1 MQGTSSA
8 APRANKSENLQ
19 VWRNPWFEGMVFHR
33 GVRFTHPYPRH
44 WHDELHLC
52 AYTAGAGY
60 LRCRG
65 ETRLACAGDFILTP
79 PSEVHSNWV
88 PDGQTVSF
96 VSLYI
101 DDRALN
107 RAICGVTGRAN
118 RQPDL
123 SRMFRDEKRLK
134 QQFLRM
140 YSAMESRTSR
150 LEAEALFFELVEL
163 LLKPGV
169 DTAAHRYT
177 SPESVRVRRARDY
190 IAERSTESISLAELG
205 RIADLSPFHLHRL
218 FSQQTGMPPHAYQ
231 TLLRI
236 NRAKK
241 LLGSGRALSDVAAS
255 TGFADQSHFTR
266 HFRRLVGVP
275 PGRYSADFQPKPQ
288 ERSRRDTPSS
298 DNILLA

>member
-1 MQGTSSA
+1 MQGTSPA
-8 APRANKSENLQ
+8 AARANKSESLR

-33 GVRFTHPYPRH
+33 GMRFTHPYPRH

-65 ETRLACAGDFILTP
+65 AIHLACAGDLILTP
-79 PSEVHSNWV
+79 PSEVHDNWV

-96 VSLYI
+96 LSLYI
-101 DDRALN
+101 DDRTLD
-107 RAICGVTGRAN
+107 RAICELTGRTN
-118 RQPDL
+118 GQPDL
-123 SRMFRDEKRLK
+123 SRMFRDDKRLK

-140 YSAMESRTSR
+140 YFAMEARTSR
-150 LEAEALFFELVEL
+150 LEAEELLFELVEL
-163 LLKPGV
+163 LLEPGV
-169 DTAAHRYT
+169 DTAVHRYT
-177 SPESVRVRRARDY
+177 SPESVRVRRTRDY
-190 IAERSTESISLAELG
+190 IAERSTDSISLAELG

-236 NRAKK
+236 NQAKK
-241 LLGSGRALSDVAAS
+241 LLRSGRALADVAAS

-266 HFRRLVGVP
+266 HFRRIVGVP

-288 ERSRRDTPSS
+288 ERSRHETPSS
-298 DNILLA
+298 DNIQLA

>member
-101 DDRALN
+101 DY
-107 RAICGVTGRAN
+107 
-118 RQPDL
+118 
-123 SRMFRDEKRLK
+123 RDSTA
-134 QQFLRM
+134 Q
-140 YSAMESRTSR
+140 S
-150 LEAEALFFELVEL
+150 VEL
-163 LLKPGV
+163 R
-169 DTAAHRYT
+169 DAQTA
-177 SPESVRVRRARDY
+177 SPTCRACS
-190 IAERSTESISLAELG
+190 A
-205 RIADLSPFHLHRL
+205 
-218 FSQQTGMPPHAYQ
+218 
-231 TLLRI
+231 
-236 NRAKK
+236 
-241 LLGSGRALSDVAAS
+241 
-255 TGFADQSHFTR
+255 TR
-266 HFRRLVGVP
+266 N
-275 PGRYSADFQPKPQ
+275 D
-288 ERSRRDTPSS
+288 
-298 DNILLA
+298 

>member
-1 MQGTSSA
+1 MQGTSPA
-8 APRANKSENLQ
+8 AARANKSESLR

-33 GVRFTHPYPRH
+33 GMRFTHPYPRH

-65 ETRLACAGDFILTP
+65 ATHLACAGDLILTP
-79 PSEVHSNWV
+79 PSEVHHNWV

-96 VSLYI
+96 LSLYI
-101 DDRALN
+101 DDRALTA
-107 RAICGVTGRAN
+107 RSVKLRDVAN
-118 RQPDL
+118 APARPVAHVP
-123 SRMFRDEKRLK
+123 RRKRLK

-150 LEAEALFFELVEL
+150 LEAEALFSNWLNSFWSPASTRPCIGIPVR
-163 LLKPGV
+163 K
-169 DTAAHRYT
+169 AHACDARGTT
-177 SPESVRVRRARDY
+177 SPNVPRSRFRWRNSVGSR
-190 IAERSTESISLAELG
+190 IS
-205 RIADLSPFHLHRL
+205 SPFHLHRL

-241 LLGSGRALSDVAAS
+241 LLRSGRALADVAAS

-266 HFRRLVGVP
+266 HFRRIVGVP

-288 ERSRRDTPSS
+288 ERSRHETPSS
-298 DNILLA
+298 DNIQLA